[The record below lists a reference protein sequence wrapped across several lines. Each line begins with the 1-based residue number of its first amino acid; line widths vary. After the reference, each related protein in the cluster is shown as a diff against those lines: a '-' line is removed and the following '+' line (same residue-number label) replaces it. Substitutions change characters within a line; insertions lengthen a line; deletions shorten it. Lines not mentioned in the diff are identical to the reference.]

1 MDDKNVANIVKAM
14 EDQFS
19 EFRSSMVVPP
29 RASTSGT
36 PDDGM
41 VRGRLGPADEQW
53 WSEWRQSLRSKKG
66 TVRRKPKTVKGDE
79 DGDADIE
86 MEEEVVAKKASSKRR
101 SVIVLDE
108 GEDEE
113 AARKQKEKGK
123 KTGPQEEDLR
133 ITVHVGL
140 VCDVVFL
147 PLVTPLV
154 PAARHPHRRDE
165 PQGPVRMGRCQP

>member
-19 EFRSSMVVPP
+19 EFRSSIIVPP

-53 WSEWRQSLRSKKG
+53 WSDWRQSLRTKKG
-66 TVRRKPKTVKGDE
+66 TVRRKPKPVKGDE

-86 MEEEVVAKKASSKRR
+86 MEEEVVAKKAASKRR

-113 AARKQKEKGK
+113 TARKQKETAKR
-123 KTGPQEEDLR
+123 TGPQEEDLR
-133 ITVHVGL
+133 ITVHVRFICGAA
-140 VCDVVFL
+140 FL
-147 PLVTPLV
+147 AVSDAMAPYSSTSSSAP
-154 PAARHPHRRDE
+154 
-165 PQGPVRMGRCQP
+165 